1 MSIPRGTTPTFTLTF
16 TEQGLDL
23 TRANNVYVTFERGG
37 RNLTKSGSNLVIQE
51 KSIQVYLDQ
60 RETLQF
66 TEGQVEIQVNWTGAN
81 GNRVASDIKTVDFS
95 KQLLRRVIE

>member
-1 MSIPRGTTPTFTLTF
+1 MSIPRGTTPTFTLSF
-16 TEQGLDL
+16 AEQGLDL

-37 RNLTKSGSNLVIQE
+37 KSLTKSGSNLVIEE

-66 TEGQVEIQVNWTGAN
+66 TEGSVEIQVNWTGAN
-81 GNRVASDIKTVDFS
+81 GRRVASEIKTVDFS
-95 KQLLRRVIE
+95 RQLLRRVVE